1 MTGLSAQGDDGLGGF
16 LVSDETSDLGDRAF
30 GRSGRAE
37 GRGEIDAST
46 AELAVN
52 GLAEDDANGA
62 TSPVVNVSPALSQDA
77 GTDGGAQGAAAATEA
92 PVTIADGG
100 AAAIEGPSSQS
111 VVFAGSSGTLTL
123 DDAQGFTGQISGLSG
138 ADAIDLA
145 DISYGADTQVTFL
158 GNAAGGTL
166 TVTDGTE
173 TANITLVGDY
183 LSSTW
188 DLSSDGHGGVTVVD
202 PVTNTTWQTL
212 KVGGGGYVRGL
223 DIAPDGTMVGRTDTN
238 GAYLWHA
245 ATSSWVQLVTASSM
259 PAAFIA
265 ANPAASG
272 TGRLRNPDCG
282 QQYPDPLHD
291 LRRVHVQEHQ
301 SGHDMDATNLFQWRR
316 SD

>member
-1 MTGLSAQGDDGLGGF
+1 MTGLGGF

-30 GRSGRAE
+30 GPSGRAAR
-37 GRGEIDAST
+37 GGEIDASA

-52 GLAEDDANGA
+52 GLGEDDANCG
-62 TSPVVNVSPALSQDA
+62 TSPVENVSSALSQDA
-77 GTDGGAQGAAAATEA
+77 GTEGGAQSAAATEA

-111 VVFAGSSGTLTL
+111 VVFTGSSGTLTL

-166 TVTDGTE
+166 TITDGTE
-173 TANITLVGDY
+173 SAKIALVGDY

-202 PVTNTTWQTL
+202 PVTNT
-212 KVGGGGYVRGL
+212 
-223 DIAPDGTMVGRTDTN
+223 
-238 GAYLWHA
+238 
-245 ATSSWVQLVTASSM
+245 SW
-259 PAAFIA
+259 
-265 ANPAASG
+265 
-272 TGRLRNPDCG
+272 
-282 QQYPDPLHD
+282 
-291 LRRVHVQEHQ
+291 
-301 SGHDMDATNLFQWRR
+301 
-316 SD
+316 